1 MRFKRIFL
9 CAVMAGCLSVPV
21 SAEPLPTVELISVMD
36 AVKPAIPKET
46 GYAVVNLNIRKS
58 PDKNSEIA
66 GKYKKGEKVNILSD
80 DGTWA
85 RTDMGYVWGGYLA
98 KEYKCDLSIRSDSE
112 EASRYVGYVYDM
124 YNNMEAKYLKYLE
137 PYDICVCDNPRQ
149 SYDGTLSENTITDG
163 LTHLSKGIGVCER
176 LLFLRANKEGLSQ
189 AVYHEL
195 GHIIDFND
203 FNSDSF
209 MSDSQTVVDS
219 MEAEMPAL
227 KEKYHISDQNTST
240 RMEYF
245 AEAFRL
251 SFSDPDGLRETAPHI
266 ASYMENMKAQ
276 I

>member
-1 MRFKRIFL
+1 M
-9 CAVMAGCLSVPV
+9 
-21 SAEPLPTVELISVMD
+21 
-36 AVKPAIPKET
+36 
-46 GYAVVNLNIRKS
+46 
-58 PDKNSEIA
+58 
-66 GKYKKGEKVNILSD
+66 
-80 DGTWA
+80 
-85 RTDMGYVWGGYLA
+85 A

-163 LTHLSKGIGVCER
+163 LTHLSKGNGVCER

-203 FNSDSF
+203 FKSDSF

>member
-1 MRFKRIFL
+1 MPDEEKFCFFGTGRTND
-9 CAVMAGCLSVPV
+9 
-21 SAEPLPTVELISVMD
+21 LPSEAILFIISQ
-36 AVKPAIPKET
+36 
-46 GYAVVNLNIRKS
+46 S
-58 PDKNSEIA
+58 
-66 GKYKKGEKVNILSD
+66 
-80 DGTWA
+80 
-85 RTDMGYVWGGYLA
+85 
-98 KEYKCDLSIRSDSE
+98 KEYPRLDCMAQD
-112 EASRYVGYVYDM
+112 YVILGFSADKWNVYKAELEHDFSADKDKLEM

-163 LTHLSKGIGVCER
+163 LTHLSKGNGVCER

>member
-1 MRFKRIFL
+1 MSTLRRKGDSSGR
-9 CAVMAGCLSVPV
+9 
-21 SAEPLPTVELISVMD
+21 
-36 AVKPAIPKET
+36 KE
-46 GYAVVNLNIRKS
+46 
-58 PDKNSEIA
+58 KNSCWKVVWKDV
-66 GKYKKGEKVNILSD
+66 GKVL
-80 DGTWA
+80 
-85 RTDMGYVWGGYLA
+85 
-98 KEYKCDLSIRSDSE
+98 CP
-112 EASRYVGYVYDM
+112 ASLPYTECSTYDM

-163 LTHLSKGIGVCER
+163 LTHLSKGNGVCER

>member
-1 MRFKRIFL
+1 MRFKRFFL
-9 CAVMAGCLSVPV
+9 CAVMAACLSVPV
-21 SAEPLPTVELISVMD
+21 DAEALPTVELISVMD
-36 AVKPAIPKET
+36 AVKPSIPEET

-58 PDKNSEIA
+58 PDKYSEIS
-66 GKYKKGEKVNILSD
+66 GMYKKGEKVNILCN

-85 RTDMGYVWGGYLA
+85 RTDKGYVWGGYLA
-98 KEYKCDLSIRSDSE
+98 KEYKCNLSIRSDSE

-124 YNNMEAKYLKYLE
+124 YNSMETKYLKYLE
-137 PYDICVCDNPRQ
+137 PYDICVCENPRQ

-163 LTHLSKGIGVCER
+163 LTHLSKENGVCER
-176 LLFLRANKEGLSQ
+176 LLFLRSNKEALSQ

-203 FNSDSF
+203 FDTDSF
-209 MSDSQTVVDS
+209 LSDSQTVVDS

-227 KEKYHISDQNTST
+227 KEKYHISDQNAST

-251 SFSDPDGLRETAPHI
+251 SFSDPDGLCEAAPHM
-266 ASYMENMKAQ
+266 ASYMENIKTQ